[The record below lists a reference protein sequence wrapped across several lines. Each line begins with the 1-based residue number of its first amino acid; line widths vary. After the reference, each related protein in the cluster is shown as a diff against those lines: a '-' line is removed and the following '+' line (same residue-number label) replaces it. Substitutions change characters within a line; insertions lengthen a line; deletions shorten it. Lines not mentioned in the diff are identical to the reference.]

1 MARIP
6 EIKEEE
12 KYRILRET
20 AREYAL
26 KELAEGAEEFDLD
39 PASPGLKEAIA
50 KAKGLGMLSA
60 LVPEELGGGDLDA
73 YAFCVALEEM
83 GAESAG
89 VAAALLIHN
98 AALLPLALC
107 EHREGI
113 SRIASVSKLAC
124 LAHPG
129 ELTASGG
136 KVSGRVPFAF
146 NAADSS
152 QVVLFTSGGE
162 PEAVAVVEG
171 ESQGLEVKVD
181 LHQMGLRP
189 ARAGALR
196 FDGVEP
202 VAIMPEGERMRR
214 ASERIMCLGMA
225 AIATGIARKAFA
237 KAYDYACDR
246 YQAGDKIIKH
256 QQMRLMLGEMLAG
269 IEDNRAVIARA
280 CASGDQPA
288 AVAAWVKATANG
300 CRAAI
305 DGVQIHGGYG
315 YMRDYGMERLMR
327 DAKYCQMYPMTGQ
340 EALLKLLEMSE
351 SD

>member
-12 KYRILRET
+12 QYRILRET
-20 AREYAL
+20 VREYAL
-26 KELAEGAEEFDLD
+26 KELAEGAERFDLD
-39 PASPGLKEAIA
+39 PASPGLREAIA
-50 KAKGLGMLSA
+50 KAGGLGMLSA
-60 LVPEELGGGDLDA
+60 LVPEEMGGGDLDT
-73 YAFCVALEEM
+73 YALCVALEEM

-98 AALLPLALC
+98 AAQLPLALC
-107 EHREGI
+107 EHKESI
-113 SRIASVSKLAC
+113 SRIASSSNLAC

-129 ELTASGG
+129 ELSATGG
-136 KVSGRVPFAF
+136 KVKGRAPFAF
-146 NAADSS
+146 NAADCS

-171 ESQGLEVKVD
+171 ESEGLEVSMD
-181 LHQMGLRP
+181 IHQMGLRP
-189 ARAGALR
+189 ARAGSL
-196 FDGVEP
+196 FFQGVEATA
-202 VAIMPEGERMRR
+202 VLPEGEKMRK
-214 ASERIMCLGMA
+214 ASERVVCLGMA

-237 KAYDYACDR
+237 KAYDYACER

-256 QQMRLMLGEMLAG
+256 QQMRLMLAEMLAG
-269 IEDNRAVIARA
+269 IEENRALMARA
-280 CASGDQPA
+280 CADEGLTS
-288 AVAAWVKATANG
+288 AVVAWAKATANG
-300 CRAAI
+300 CSAAI

-327 DAKYCQMYPMTGQ
+327 DVKYCQMYPMTGQ
-340 EALLKLLEMSE
+340 EALLMLLEMSE